1 MNLIC
6 ALVQLLMESWW
17 SLCTYLLEI
26 EHHGRPSRVLVGY
39 GLQNTLVCNEMI
51 VKSGPERDSYIS
63 GSLTW
68 NQKIE
73 RLWRDVIRCVAAMF
87 YYMFYGILD
96 LENPVHLFTLHN
108 VFFSRANVALNEFM
122 EAFNNLWLS
131 TDTPNKIWYNRT

>member
-1 MNLIC
+1 
-6 ALVQLLMESWW
+6 
-17 SLCTYLLEI
+17 
-26 EHHGRPSRVLVGY
+26 
-39 GLQNTLVCNEMI
+39 MI
-51 VKSGPERDSYIS
+51 VKSGPERDSYIA

-96 LENPVHLFTLHN
+96 LENPVHLFMLHN

-131 TDTPNKIWYNRT
+131 TDTQIKYGTTVHSL